1 LFTVFTMSDQRN
13 HILGCACDLYLED
26 GLEGFSMRK
35 LARQVGVTAP
45 ALYRYYEGREEVVLD
60 VVREA
65 YREFSSFL
73 YQALEGRTP
82 EERMRRAGEGYLQF
96 ALQHPRWYQMVFLLP
111 DQLGIESFPEDIED
125 QGAAV
130 HQFWVDRL
138 RECMDAGLL
147 KEDDPDEVAM
157 TLWAH
162 SHGFISLYQNG
173 HLGVDEEG
181 FQAALAASSTRM
193 WCGMAT
199 ESFARQIRERCCGE
213 TADGEPTPAAEQ
225 QREWEQGVA

>member
-1 LFTVFTMSDQRN
+1 MSDQREN
-13 HILGCACDLYLED
+13 ILACACDLYLKD

-45 ALYRYYEGREEVVLD
+45 ALYRYYEGKEQVILD

-82 EERMRRAGEGYLQF
+82 EERLQKAGEGYLDF
-96 ALQHPRWYQMVFLLP
+96 ALTHPRWYQMVFISP
-111 DQLGIESFPEDIED
+111 EQLGVTDVPEELES
-125 QGAAV
+125 QGCAI

-147 KEDDPDEVAM
+147 KEDDPTRVGM
-157 TLWAH
+157 TMWAH
-162 SHGFISLYQNG
+162 SHGLITLYQNG
-173 HLGVDEEG
+173 HLDLPPEEFRLVLRESG
-181 FQAALAASSTRM
+181 RRM
-193 WCGMAT
+193 MQGIAT
-199 ESFARQIRERCCGE
+199 EAYARKLDERA
-213 TADGEPTPAAEQ
+213 TAEEP
-225 QREWEQGVA
+225 GVAG